1 MELGEMLWASRRR
14 ASDPDVF
21 EATRLFEDAGLEVEH
36 LDMLLKAAEKRF
48 EIAQIGL
55 DEAETIYDSK
65 VENEKPVAPVQQCDC
80 HNGSPPIL

>member
-1 MELGEMLWASRRR
+1 MTLVEMLRASRLR

-36 LDMLLKAAEKRF
+36 LDKLLKAAEKRF

-55 DEAETIYDSK
+55 DEAETIYDAK
-65 VENEKPVAPVQQCDC
+65 LKYENPEDAR
-80 HNGSPPIL
+80 